1 MQTTRR
7 EFKNERSLWNGERE
21 PHNLTPLMESG
32 FDGSII
38 FRVLPLRLFFLRSV
52 IIIVLIV
59 IFSFLI

>member
-38 FRVLPLRLFFLRSV
+38 FRVLPQRESTRRVSARGRP
-52 IIIVLIV
+52 
-59 IFSFLI
+59 SAKQR